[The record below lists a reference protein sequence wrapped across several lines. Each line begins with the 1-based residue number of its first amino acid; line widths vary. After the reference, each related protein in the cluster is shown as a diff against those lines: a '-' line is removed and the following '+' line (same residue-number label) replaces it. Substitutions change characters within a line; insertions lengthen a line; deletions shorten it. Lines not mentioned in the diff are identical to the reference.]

1 MTVCEL
7 FADLPSHQDSLV
19 AVRGVYFHGLRQP
32 NCAERFVSGN
42 YRWASVLALVN
53 SNFPKLVGE
62 QPVSF
67 VTDDPTWNN
76 LQLLAVAEGRKGRHE
91 EIWATIEGQLQ
102 GPQRYIR
109 PGIKGGVGG
118 YGHLGVL
125 AVQLV
130 VKRVYGIEIKQTPTY
145 DYGEMVGPHL

>member
-7 FADLPSHQDSLV
+7 FADLPSHQDKMV
-19 AVRGVYFHGLRQP
+19 AVRGIFFFGLRQQ
-32 NCAERFVSGN
+32 NCPERFVSGN
-42 YRWASVLALVN
+42 HQWPTVLDLVD
-53 SNFPKLVGE
+53 SNYPNVGE
-62 QPVSF
+62 RPMNF

-109 PGIKGGVGG
+109 PGIKGGLGG
-118 YGHLGVL
+118 YGHMGGL
-125 AVQLV
+125 AAQLV
-130 VKRVYGIEIKQTPTY
+130 VKRVVDIETKQTPTY

>member
-1 MTVCEL
+1 V
-7 FADLPSHQDSLV
+7 
-19 AVRGVYFHGLRQP
+19 
-32 NCAERFVSGN
+32 RFVGLIGVAFLLGGCGGP
-42 YRWASVLALVN
+42 RHTTE
-53 SNFPKLVGE
+53 SNLK
-62 QPVSF
+62 
-67 VTDDPTWNN
+67 
-76 LQLLAVAEGRKGRHE
+76 LLAVAEGRKGRHE